1 MLACDHSTGGVI
13 IGGSLQRAGFGGGVI
28 RYCCGGRG
36 DVNITPAEVQDL
48 KTNRVPLGLVLEH
61 EADWLLRSGV
71 RQRVEASVE
80 IARACNVPDGVLYMA
95 ADWDCTN
102 GGPTSPGSPGDN
114 NMKAIAAALNTAA
127 DVIGQRNV
135 GFYGSYFGIDWL
147 TKNLSWLRW
156 FWQTEAWSMRMRH
169 PAACLFQR
177 AQYATVAGVQL
188 DVDEIWQSSWGQRTS
203 APTPPSPPHPEPPE
217 DTVSIAMGS
226 SKGKAVIAVQLATGE
241 VKHIEQDVPG
251 GDWWKDDKGHWQWL
265 SLGNPGP
272 AFPKPNP

>member
-28 RYCCGGRG
+28 RYSCGGRS

-48 KTNRVPLGLVLEH
+48 KTNGVPLGLVLEH

-71 RQRVEASVE
+71 RQRVEASVQV
-80 IARACNVPDGVLYMA
+80 ARACNVPDGVLYLA

-114 NMKAIAAALNTAA
+114 NMRGIAAALNTAA
-127 DVIGQRNV
+127 DVIGRQNV

-147 TKNLSWLRW
+147 IKNLPWLRW

-169 PAACLFQR
+169 AAACLFQR
-177 AQYATVAGVQL
+177 AEYATVAGVQL
-188 DVDEIWQSSWGQRTS
+188 DVDEIWKPSWGQRT
-203 APTPPSPPHPEPPE
+203 ATPTPSPSPTPIPPE
-217 DTVSIAMGS
+217 DTVSIALGS
-226 SKGKAVIAVQLATGE
+226 NEDGRAICVVQLASGE
-241 VKHIEQDVPG
+241 VKHIEQEHVNS
-251 GDWWKDDKGHWQWL
+251 DWWKDNKGHFKWI

-272 AFPKPNP
+272 AFPPNP